1 MRDFNRRHYADNK
14 DKRKAQVAKRRRELK
29 KWFKEYKEGLHCTDC
44 GDSASDNP
52 WALEFDHI
60 DPTEKKRTIS
70 RMVSE
75 GRSKDSILEEIAKCE
90 PVCSNCHRLREY
102 NRYKSG
108 GTNNNN
114 RSRHPS
120 ALQDNMKRRKSEK
133 KVKRRRV
140 AEDYA
145 PKDAEAPDRRR
156 KSGPKPKPLPSTL
169 IGDVVE
175 RYAIYDSRDDPENG
189 DH

>member
-145 PKDAEAPDRRR
+145 PKDAEAPVRRR